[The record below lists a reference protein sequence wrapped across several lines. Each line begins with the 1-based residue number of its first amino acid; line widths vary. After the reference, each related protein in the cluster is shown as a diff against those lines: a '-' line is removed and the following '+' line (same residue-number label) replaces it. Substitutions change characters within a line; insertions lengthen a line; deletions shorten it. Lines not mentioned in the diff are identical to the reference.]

1 MTAFELGALRGA
13 PAGDRPDLV
22 AETVLAALTSL
33 DLLGSVGV
41 VEIDPDLSDTAAT
54 QQAYGLEPAWLVNCV
69 LVGGARAGEQR
80 TAACLVPATH
90 RADVNGFV
98 RRRLDV
104 RKASFL
110 PREIAVETSG
120 MEFGGITAFGLPAA
134 WPVLVAAE
142 AAAQPMVVV
151 GSGVRRSKLL
161 VPGSALAA
169 LPTAEVSAEVA
180 RPV

>member
-1 MTAFELGALRGA
+1 MSAFRLGALQGV
-13 PAGDRPDLV
+13 PAGERPDLL
-22 AETVLAALTSL
+22 AAPVLAALTA
-33 DLLGSVGV
+33 LGLRDAVGV
-41 VEIDPDLSDTAAT
+41 VEIDPALSDTAAT
-54 QQAYGLEPAWLVNCV
+54 QEAYGLEAAWLVNCV

-110 PREIAVETSG
+110 PHDTAVQESG
-120 MEFGGITAFGLPAA
+120 MEFGGITAIGLPQG
-134 WPVLVAAE
+134 WPVLVAAQ
-142 AAAQPMVVV
+142 AAAQPLVVV

-161 VPGSALAA
+161 LPGSVLAG
-169 LPTAEVSAEVA
+169 LPSAEVSEDVA

>member
-1 MTAFELGALRGA
+1 MTAFELGALRGV
-13 PAGDRPDLV
+13 PAGERTDLL
-22 AETVLAALTSL
+22 AAPVLAALTSL
-33 DLLGSVGV
+33 GLLDAVGV
-41 VEIDPDLSDTAAT
+41 VEIDPALSDTAAT
-54 QQAYGLEPAWLVNCV
+54 QEAYGLEAAQLVNCV
-69 LVGGARAGEQR
+69 LVGGARAGDQR

-110 PREIAVETSG
+110 PQETAVETSG
-120 MEFGGITAFGLPAA
+120 MEFGGITAIGLPAG

-142 AAAQPMVVV
+142 AASQPLVVV

-161 VPGSALAA
+161 VPGAVLAG
-169 LPTAEVSAEVA
+169 LPTAEVAEGVA
-180 RPV
+180 RPA

>member
-1 MTAFELGALRGA
+1 MSAFALGTLEGV
-13 PAGDRPDLV
+13 PAGRRPDLLGAPV
-22 AETVLAALTSL
+22 LTALTVLGLL
-33 DLLGSVGV
+33 DAVGV
-41 VEIDPDLSDTAAT
+41 VEIDPALSDTAAT
-54 QQAYGLEPAWLVNCV
+54 QDAYGLEAGWLVNCV

-110 PREIAVETSG
+110 PRETAVDASG
-120 MEFGGITAFGLPAA
+120 MEFGGITAIGLPQD

-161 VPGSALAA
+161 LPGAVLAG
-169 LPTAEVSAEVA
+169 LPGAEVTEDVA